1 MAINIPDIALPK
13 ESSKPQATS
22 GVVIPD
28 IKLPDIKLPVDKTV
42 AAPADQPEGSWA
54 DVIGSALTS
63 LPDRLQRSWQ
73 GIKQGVA
80 VKAADISSGVKASD
94 ATGMIDASKQG
105 IESATARLAA
115 LGYAPNDFDVADDAS
130 WDQKRERNEKF
141 RGLVDKL
148 SLEQLNAD
156 PDYVAAR
163 DEGLRLSGEIAAS
176 TPHTKDWSAKDLVS
190 QVLSGASDMG
200 PALLAGVV
208 TRSPAVALGT
218 MTPQAYGSYYQ
229 DSLSKGLN
237 PLQADNR
244 ATLFAALEPLTEALP
259 VGLIMRKGAGR
270 LTDLGLSAV
279 AEGGQEAVT
288 QAIQNGYDI
297 GALDEKMTLGQ
308 FLSDVGKAGVVGAG
322 AGGLVHGVVHAGD
335 MVRGSTPESTEPTV
349 ADEVRGAAQQPQASA
364 VPEGE
369 YDAVA
374 AEMGAPSPVA
384 GINIPSAPVVVSP
397 ERYAQYKAARDAG
410 AAPQDALDGMQREV
424 QDAAANVAGGDALD
438 SLVQDT
444 VQPRDASSAL
454 RYGLPEMQIP
464 AYLRQQSDEVGAAI
478 NQAGAPAPLDL
489 VQQQV
494 ASGDLGLSPQE
505 LPQNLLPAPGQTS
518 VIALPG
524 EVAAPI
530 ADQPQRPRFIMR
542 DNTDERSPSLGTRP
556 AITIPEIRL
565 PGESVVP
572 VPQSANVVMNARDI
586 PMPEATVTPQ
596 ADTTGIRLP
605 EAAPDSVQLPN
616 GQTVNLPTE
625 RWQQLKDGDEPMVS
639 RTVAATNKIAAD
651 LNIPDIKLPDAP
663 VAAAEPVS
671 NVRLPKQNDETFDIG
686 DQFQLNKKVGGLD
699 TDMPYT
705 VRERYGDAL
714 VLEGA
719 DKVPRTITETQLR
732 RAMVK
737 KGLPVQEE
745 QAAASTEQ
753 ATPSEVTPPKSMAS
767 RKVPRPPR
775 PSMAERKAEAERG
788 RAEAF
793 APVTPQTVSF
803 ADDAGDFSRGV
814 WEVRGFSK
822 DEDGNTTVS
831 LGQKGK
837 PSAKPVAMRRLERWV
852 GRQQLDTVPVDDGNF
867 AAEPETSYRKPISA
881 MTGYVPTESAPTE
894 GRRYEPKVQE
904 SSDPNVGR
912 EFTNLGGVRM
922 KVTAVTQT
930 QTGPMYT
937 AQEIGGVRKT
947 SHYAD
952 DLASMLSR
960 DVAPSVKKQST
971 AGMKPEALVKA
982 YEDWSKD
989 LKGLENV
996 RVSIVPSQADVFG
1009 LPENA
1014 PAMLAFYDPAG
1025 VHMVAIAENINT
1037 PEEAHAQF
1045 RHELVAHYGL
1055 RARLSK
1061 PEYDRQM
1068 DRILAAEGKDKR
1080 LDQYFKE
1087 VRENYAD
1094 IYDMDSPDGQRMI
1107 AEEVVASVA
1116 ENAEAAQRIGV
1127 VRQVIEAIRKM
1138 LVKSGILNDRA
1149 TFNDVVD
1156 LVKANTDFIRQ
1167 NYVDNDDVRRSIA
1180 PMRFQAPESYAPSLR
1195 KDRRVEDAAVP
1206 DHIKDG
1212 MRKVL
1217 HTEEGALTDTIQSVM
1232 DKNSR
1237 RDAGRWLYR
1246 KVLDDLDPIANL
1258 EKESNGGQLRQGA
1271 QSAYKM
1277 AANSRQANSIIASAM
1292 TNGVPT
1298 WQNGAVVTKK
1308 DSKGLLDIFN
1318 PIAKMKGNQ
1327 LALWEYWAGAVR
1339 GKRLMAEG
1347 RENLYT
1353 QQEIDD
1359 VIAYVNSKPEL
1370 RKAFNTAHK
1379 EYQEFKKDLLD
1390 FAEDAGT
1397 IDPAARA
1404 LWDKDDYVPLYRVA
1418 DDADKATAPGGKSR
1432 SFVNQ
1437 SSGIKTLKGGTGK
1450 VDIMNNIFQ
1459 NASHLI
1465 TSSYN
1470 NRVGQLITEIADG
1483 VAMQEVPAQF
1493 KPVDI
1498 QNGEMRKALNELGVS
1513 TAGLTGD
1520 LAKEYSKLF
1529 QLAPPSGKDIV
1540 SVMFN
1545 GKRKYY
1551 QVTDPALMDAINQV
1565 GPRTVQT
1572 WMKLFSIPKQLL
1584 TRTVTSTPDFVIRN
1598 ITRDILGNFVQ
1609 QTSMAGRQG
1618 VGQILADSLTL
1629 RPIRKALQ
1637 GAYKTLGDAE
1647 QVRAYRAA
1655 GGFSGGYDNAR
1666 PDALTKEIRSLT
1678 TRTKVGNAPRKAW
1691 QGYEHFLN
1699 AGEMGTRMAV
1709 FDDVMK
1715 ETGDITEATF
1725 QANDVLNF
1733 SRRGSGVI
1741 TNFLMNSVPFM
1752 NARVQGLDRLA
1763 RGAGDNFGA
1772 FVLKG
1777 AMISAATM
1785 ALMAMNKDDER
1796 YWAMNEAVRDNYW
1809 IIPVDNGFVQIPKPF
1824 EVGSLFGTVLER
1836 AYEAAS
1842 RDDKVFW
1849 DRMGQMFLSTFAM
1862 NPIPQSV
1869 SPIVQDIANKDFFMD
1884 RPIVSE
1890 GMKFKDAPDQFD
1902 SYTPEFIK
1910 ALGKSLP
1917 DSFPEA
1923 LRSPVRLQ
1931 HLLEG
1936 YTGSMG
1942 QYVMSAADSLYRDG
1956 MGMPDRP
1963 ARADNDV
1970 PGLNIFLKP
1979 DNKSSKYITRVYE
1992 MQEEVRKANAKLK
2005 DYREARD
2012 RDGVMR
2018 TKTEKADELAAR
2030 KSVEKASK
2038 KLTDLSKE
2046 SRKIMEDGELTAAE
2060 KRVRMDAITVRKNEV
2075 AKDINDRWWKTLN
2088 K

>member
-13 ESSKPQATS
+13 ESPKPQASS

-28 IKLPDIKLPVDKTV
+28 IKLPDIKLPVDKTA

-80 VKAADISSGVKASD
+80 VKAAGISSGVKASD
-94 ATGMIDASKQG
+94 ATSMIDASKQG
-105 IESATARLAA
+105 IESATAKLAA

-163 DEGLRLSGEIAAS
+163 DEGLRLSGEIAAN

-237 PLQADNR
+237 PLQADRR
-244 ATLFAALEPLTEALP
+244 ATVFAALEPLTEALP

-308 FLSDVGKAGVVGAG
+308 FLSDVAKSGVVGAG

-335 MVRGSTPESTEPTV
+335 MVRGNTPESAGPTV
-349 ADEVRGAAQQPQASA
+349 ADEVRGAAQQPQATA

-374 AEMGAPSPVA
+374 AEMGSPAPVP
-384 GINIPSAPVVVSP
+384 GINIPSSPVAVSP

-410 AAPQDALDGMQREV
+410 AAPQDALDGMQRDV

-438 SLVQDT
+438 SLVQGT

-464 AYLRQQSDEVGAAI
+464 AYLRQQPDEVGAAI

-505 LPQNLLPAPGQTS
+505 LPQNLLPAPGQAS

-524 EVAAPI
+524 EVAAPV
-530 ADQPQRPRFIMR
+530 ADQPQRPRFTMR
-542 DNTDERSPSLGTRP
+542 DNTDERSPSLGARP

-565 PGESVVP
+565 PGESVAP
-572 VPQSANVVMNARDI
+572 ASQTANVVMNARDI
-586 PMPEATVTPQ
+586 PMPEATVAPQ
-596 ADTTGIRLP
+596 PDVTGIRLP
-605 EAAPDSVQLPN
+605 EATPDSVQLPN
-616 GQTVNLPTE
+616 GQTVTARPDADVPGSVVLTTDQGRTVNLPTE
-625 RWQQLKDGDEPMVS
+625 RWQQLKDGDESMVS

-663 VAAAEPVS
+663 VTAAEPVS
-671 NVRLPKQNDETFDIG
+671 NVRLPKQNDETFDVG

-745 QAAASTEQ
+745 QATAETDQ
-753 ATPSEVTPPKSMAS
+753 ATPSEVTPPKSMAA
-767 RKVPRPPR
+767 RKTRQPRQ
-775 PSMAERKAEAERG
+775 SMAERN
-788 RAEAF
+788 RAA
-793 APVTPQTVSF
+793 
-803 ADDAGDFSRGV
+803 
-814 WEVRGFSK
+814 
-822 DEDGNTTVS
+822 
-831 LGQKGK
+831 
-837 PSAKPVAMRRLERWV
+837 
-852 GRQQLDTVPVDDGNF
+852 F
-867 AAEPETSYRKPISA
+867 AAEGGYSSLTSVPSETVSTHLVGKGGSPVSVTLDKPLAQFPDTESVNQAVRDKYGYGLPNGSPMYEMHREAIRKVKDSDSDTAMSALFHYKGLIREDLTPNEMDLASDEAIDAARSLAEEGTTDFHRAFVESYRK
-881 MTGYVPTESAPTE
+881 
-894 GRRYEPKVQE
+894 
-904 SSDPNVGR
+904 
-912 EFTNLGGVRM
+912 FT
-922 KVTAVTQT
+922 
-930 QTGPMYT
+930 
-937 AQEIGGVRKT
+937 
-947 SHYAD
+947 
-952 DLASMLSR
+952 
-960 DVAPSVKKQST
+960 PSVKKETTT

-982 YEDWSKD
+982 YEDWSKG

-1009 LPENA
+1009 LPEGA
-1014 PAMLAFYDPAG
+1014 PAMMAIYDPAG

-1258 EKESNGGQLRQGA
+1258 EKEANGGQLRQGA

-1277 AANSRQANSIIASAM
+1277 ASNSRQANSIIASAM

-1308 DSKGLLDIFN
+1308 NSKGLLDIFN

-1390 FAEDAGT
+1390 FAEEAGT

-1493 KPVDI
+1493 KPVDV
-1498 QNGEMRKALNELGVS
+1498 QNGEMKKALNELGVS

-1529 QLAPPSGKDIV
+1529 QLAPPAGKDIV
-1540 SVMFN
+1540 SVMFE

-1565 GPRTVQT
+1565 GPRAVQT

-1637 GAYKTLGDAE
+1637 GAYKTLGDSE

-1678 TRTKVGNAPRKAW
+1678 TRTKVGNVPRKAW

-1715 ETGDITEATF
+1715 KTGDITEATF

-1849 DRMGQMFLSTFAM
+1849 DRMLQMFASTFAM
-1862 NPIPQSV
+1862 NPTPQAL
-1869 SPIVQDIANKDFFMD
+1869 SPIVQDLMNKDFFMD

-1910 ALGKSLP
+1910 SLGKSLP
-1917 DSFPEA
+1917 ESFPDA

-2018 TKTEKADELAAR
+2018 TKTDKADELAAR

>member
-1 MAINIPDIALPK
+1 MAQLNVPDIKLPTEATAPK
-13 ESSKPQATS
+13 QPQAIA
-22 GVVIPD
+22 IPD
-28 IKLPDIKLPVDKTV
+28 IKLPDIKLPQD
-42 AAPADQPEGSWA
+42 AAAKPAEEEGSWGS
-54 DVIGSALTS
+54 VIGSALS
-63 LPDRLQRSWQ
+63 NLPTRLQRSWE

-80 VKAADISSGVKASD
+80 VKAADISSGVKSQD
-94 ATGMIDASKQG
+94 ALSMIDASKQG
-105 IESATARLAA
+105 IESATAKLAA
-115 LGYAPNDFDVADDAS
+115 LGYSPTDFDEPADAT
-130 WDQKRERNEKF
+130 WDQKRARNEKF

-148 SLEQLNAD
+148 SIEQLNAD
-156 PDYVAAR
+156 PGYVAAR
-163 DEGLRLSGEIAAS
+163 DEGLKLSGEIAAN

-200 PALLAGVV
+200 PALLAGVL
-208 TRSPAVALGT
+208 TKSPAVALGT
-218 MTPQAYGSYYQ
+218 MTPQAYGMYYQ
-229 DSLSKGLN
+229 DSVAKGLN
-237 PLQADNR
+237 PLDADKR
-244 ATLFAALEPLTEALP
+244 ATLFAALEPITEALP

-270 LTDLGLSAV
+270 LTDLGLSSV
-279 AEGGQEAVT
+279 AEGAQEAVT
-288 QAIQNGYDI
+288 QALQNGYDI
-297 GALDEKMTLGQ
+297 GQLDEKMTLGE
-308 FLSDVGKAGVVGAG
+308 FLSDVAKAGVVGAG
-322 AGGLVHGVVHAGD
+322 AGGIVHTAVHAGD
-335 MVRGSTPESTEPTV
+335 MIGGRTPETSGPTV
-349 ADEVRGAAQQPQASA
+349 EDQVRGASQDTQAPP

-369 YDAVA
+369 YDALA
-374 AEMGAPSPVA
+374 AEMGTAPAPA
-384 GINIPSAPVVVSP
+384 GIVLPTEPVPVSP

-410 AAPQDALDGMQREV
+410 AAPQDALDSMQRDV

-454 RYGLPEMQIP
+454 RYGMQGIDVP
-464 AYLRQQSDEVGAAI
+464 AYLRQQPDEVGEAI
-478 NQAGAPAPLDL
+478 NQAGSPSPIDL
-489 VQQQV
+489 IQQQV
-494 ASGDLGLSPQE
+494 EGGELGLSPQE
-505 LPQNLLPAPGQTS
+505 MPQNLLPALGQTS
-518 VIALPG
+518 TIALPG
-524 EVAAPI
+524 PVSAPVI
-530 ADQPQRPRFIMR
+530 DQPSRPRFTMR
-542 DNTDERSPSLGTRP
+542 DRADERAASQGTRQLTEANP
-556 AITIPEIRL
+556 VITIPAIRI
-565 PGESVVP
+565 PDAP
-572 VPQSANVVMNARDI
+572 VRTAEAQPAPATPRGPDVLNASDI
-586 PMPEATVTPQ
+586 PMPQSRTTPVENATDVS
-596 ADTTGIRLP
+596 GIRLP
-605 EAAPDSVQLPN
+605 QAQAESVALPN
-616 GQTVNLPTE
+616 GQTVTARPSEDVPGAVDITTEQGRTATLPQE
-625 RWQQLKDGDEPMVS
+625 RWQQLKDGDPSMVI
-639 RTVAATNKIAAD
+639 RTVAATNKVAAEIN
-651 LNIPDIKLPDAP
+651 LPEINLPDIKLPDAP
-663 VAAAEPVS
+663 VESQEAERGLD
-671 NVRLPKQNDETFDIG
+671 VRRPRELNQEVFEPG
-686 DQFQLNKKVGGLD
+686 DQFQPTKKIGTLEPG
-699 TDMPYT
+699 MAYT
-705 VRERYGDAL
+705 VQGKFGDAL
-714 VLEGA
+714 TLEGA
-719 DKVPRTITETQLR
+719 DRVPRTVTQTELR
-732 RAMVK
+732 RAGVA

-745 QAAASTEQ
+745 PVASEGTPSADTQQTSATQEGYAPGQKFNLEKGYGLWPKGEYTVESIDPKSGDVRLNDQNGKSYVTKKTAMDKRVARGIAKPQAAPVET
-753 ATPSEVTPPKSMAS
+753 TPTAPAPK
-767 RKVPRPPR
+767 
-775 PSMAERKAEAERG
+775 
-788 RAEAF
+788 
-793 APVTPQTVSF
+793 
-803 ADDAGDFSRGV
+803 
-814 WEVRGFSK
+814 
-822 DEDGNTTVS
+822 
-831 LGQKGK
+831 
-837 PSAKPVAMRRLERWV
+837 
-852 GRQQLDTVPVDDGNF
+852 
-867 AAEPETSYRKPISA
+867 
-881 MTGYVPTESAPTE
+881 
-894 GRRYEPKVQE
+894 
-904 SSDPNVGR
+904 
-912 EFTNLGGVRM
+912 
-922 KVTAVTQT
+922 
-930 QTGPMYT
+930 
-937 AQEIGGVRKT
+937 
-947 SHYAD
+947 
-952 DLASMLSR
+952 
-960 DVAPSVKKQST
+960 DVAPSVKKESA
-971 AGMKPEALVKA
+971 AGMKPDALVKA
-982 YEDWSKD
+982 YADWSAG

-996 RVSIVPSQADVFG
+996 RVSIVPRQADIVG
-1009 LPENA
+1009 LPDGA
-1014 PAMLAFYDPAG
+1014 PAMMAFYDPAG
-1025 VHMVAIAENINT
+1025 VHMVAIAENIRT

-1045 RHELVAHYGL
+1045 RHELIAHYGL

-1080 LDQYFKE
+1080 LDSYFKE
-1087 VRENYAD
+1087 VRDNYAA
-1094 IYDMDSPDGQRMI
+1094 IYDMNSPDGQRMI

-1138 LVKSGILNDRA
+1138 LVKAGVINDRA
-1149 TFNDVVD
+1149 TFNEVVD

-1167 NYVDNDDVRRSIA
+1167 NRVDNDDVRRSIA
-1180 PMRFQAPESYAPSLR
+1180 PMQFLAPDSYAPSLR
-1195 KDRRVEDAAVP
+1195 RDRRVEDAAVP

-1217 HTEEGALTDTIQSVM
+1217 HTEEGALTETINDIM
-1232 DKNSR
+1232 DKNVR
-1237 RDAGRWLYR
+1237 REAGRWLYR

-1258 EKESNGGQLRQGA
+1258 EKSKNAGELRQGSE
-1271 QSAYKM
+1271 SAYKM

-1292 TNGVPT
+1292 TNGVPM
-1298 WQNGAVVTKK
+1298 WKNGGVVTKEN
-1308 DSKGLLDIFN
+1308 SKGLLDIFN

-1339 GKRLMAEG
+1339 GKRLLAEG

-1359 VIAYVNSKPEL
+1359 VIAYVNGKPEL
-1370 RKAFNTAHK
+1370 RKTFNLAHK

-1390 FAEDAGT
+1390 FAEEAGT
-1397 IDPAARA
+1397 IDPEARK

-1437 SSGIKTLKGGTGK
+1437 SSGIRALRGGTGK

-1493 KPVDI
+1493 KPVNI
-1498 QNGEMRKALNELGVS
+1498 QNGDMKKALNELGVS
-1513 TAGLTGD
+1513 TQGLSGD
-1520 LAKEYSKLF
+1520 MAREYSKMF
-1529 QLAPPSGKDIV
+1529 MMAPPAGKDIV
-1540 SVMFN
+1540 SVMFE

-1572 WMKLFSIPKQLL
+1572 WLKLFSIPKQIL

-1598 ITRDILGNFVQ
+1598 LTRDILGNFVQ

-1666 PDALTKEIRSLT
+1666 PDALTKELRKLT
-1678 TRTKVGNAPRKAW
+1678 TRTTVGSIPGKTW

-1715 ETGDITEATF
+1715 KTGGDVTEATF

-1733 SRRGSGVI
+1733 SRRGSGVL

-1809 IIPVDNGFVQIPKPF
+1809 VIPVDGGFVQVPKPF

-1849 DRMGQMFLSTFAM
+1849 DRMSQMFLSTFAM

-1910 ALGKSLP
+1910 SLSRSLP
-1917 DSFPEA
+1917 DSFPDA
-1923 LRSPVRLQ
+1923 LRSPARLQ

-1942 QYVMSAADSLYRDG
+1942 QYVTSAVDGLYRNG

-1963 ARADNDV
+1963 ERSDMDI

-1979 DNKSSKYITRVYE
+1979 DNKSSKYITRVYD
-1992 MQEEVRKANAKLK
+1992 MQQEVRQANAKLK

-2012 RDGVMR
+2012 RDGVLR
-2018 TKTEKADELAAR
+2018 TKEEKATELAAR
-2030 KSVEKASK
+2030 KSVEKAAK

-2060 KRVRMDAITVRKNEV
+2060 KRTRMDAITVQKNAV
-2075 AKDINDRWWKTLN
+2075 AKEINDRWWKELN